1 MKKNIL
7 SFLLFF
13 FSLSAFS
20 QEVAMDLPV
29 GRQVPPTSQVL
40 KSYELKGD
48 SWKDWNKIY
57 QDWMKNEYHKI
68 LKENK
73 LKMNCSGC
81 ENIFLDIVLNI
92 DSTGKMTFYKLVNSN
107 KCSEKFSKKLEIRFM
122 KSFFNLEFPPS
133 LRNMYFE
140 ARLGT
145 GLKC

>member
-7 SFLLFF
+7 SIFLCF
-13 FSLSAFS
+13 FSILVFS
-20 QEVAMDLPV
+20 QEVPMDTV
-29 GRQVPPTSQVL
+29 SAVQVP

-57 QDWMKNEYHKI
+57 ENWMKNEYHKI

-73 LKMNCSGC
+73 LKMTCSGC
-81 ENIFLDIVLNI
+81 ENIYLDVVLNI
-92 DSTGKMTFYKLVNSN
+92 DSTGKMTFYKLVDSK
-107 KCSEKFSKKLEIRFM
+107 KCSEKFSKKLEIQFM
-122 KSFFNLEFPPS
+122 KSFFNLKFPPS
-133 LRNMYFE
+133 LRNMFFE

>member
-1 MKKNIL
+1 MEKNIL
-7 SFLLFF
+7 SIILFF
-13 FSLSAFS
+13 FSLSVFS
-20 QEVAMDLPV
+20 QEVLMDSASASMI
-29 GRQVPPTSQVL
+29 QVP

-48 SWKDWNKIY
+48 SWTDWNKIY
-57 QDWMKNEYHKI
+57 QDWMKREYHKI

-81 ENIFLDIVLNI
+81 ENIFLDVVLNI

-107 KCSEKFSKKLEIRFM
+107 KCSEKFSKKLEIQFM
-122 KSFFNLEFPPS
+122 KSFFNLKFPPS